1 MRHKRHLKFTSN
13 QLLIIW
19 VILAIVLV
27 ALTQAPSYQ
36 IETINWDE
44 STFALCGA
52 DLLRGNLPYIN
63 TLDNKPP
70 VLYITI
76 ALALKLFGLSVIS
89 VRLLGDILIFGTAFF
104 IFLILKKYVSHSAS
118 YWGSLLF
125 IAMTVVPYAQYTSS
139 EIIAIFYLLAA
150 ITVLV
155 NYELT
160 PWTSI
165 LSGVF
170 MSLAVLV
177 RTNLALT
184 AIAGISI
191 YFMKYY
197 INQDRKLWINSL
209 LYVLGGIIPPGFLFL
224 IYILNNKLSY
234 LVLGLIKVPLSYSES
249 AYSFWGLF
257 ARHGYLWL
265 KYIKLSPY
273 VAVPVTLLFIMTGH
287 RIMTYISHNKQLISS
302 RVKNRS
308 LSDSS
313 IYYTYF
319 LLLFL
324 ATAFSMFISGG
335 VYAHYQIQ
343 VFPFIAVICIAG
355 IQNTSIKIIN
365 RLKYIIILSITIAV
379 FNLLPETFKTIS
391 TFPTLEQNFPGRQ
404 LADTIDNDLSASD
417 QIWALENHI
426 TLLYLEKDPII
437 PLMAHPSNLTKSSYV
452 TVLKENGYVK
462 KDPFDTI
469 LDLKPK
475 YIITGQYIV
484 EGSFSSAQN
493 NRLKAFINDFYKLI
507 NSVDGINLYKLKP

>member
-1 MRHKRHLKFTSN
+1 MMRKTHLKFTSR

-19 VILAIVLV
+19 ALLAIVLV
-27 ALTQAPSYQ
+27 VLTQAPSYQ

-44 STFALCGA
+44 STFTLCGA
-52 DLLRGNLPYIN
+52 DLLRGNFPYIH

-70 VLYITI
+70 VLYMTI

-89 VRLLGDILIFGTAFF
+89 VRLLGDILIFGTSFF
-104 IFLILKKYVSHSAS
+104 IFLILRKRVSHSAGF
-118 YWGSLLF
+118 WGSLLF
-125 IAMTVVPYAQYTSS
+125 ISMTAVPFAQYTSS
-139 EIIAIFYLLAA
+139 EIIAIFYLLVA

-155 NYELT
+155 NYELS
-160 PWTSI
+160 PLTSI

-177 RTNLALT
+177 RTNLVLT
-184 AIAGISI
+184 AIMGISI
-191 YFMKYY
+191 YFIKYY
-197 INQDRKLWINSL
+197 IKRDRKLWINSL
-209 LYVLGGIIPPGFLFL
+209 FYIMGGVIPPGLLFL
-224 IYILNNKLSY
+224 IYTLNNKLNY
-234 LVLGLIKVPLSYSES
+234 LVLGLVKIPLSYSES
-249 AYSFWGLF
+249 SYSFWGLL

-265 KYIKLSPY
+265 KYIKLSPF
-273 VAVPVTLLFIMTGH
+273 VAVPVTLLFILAGY
-287 RIMTYISHNKQLISS
+287 RVLTYIRHNKQSVFDMI
-302 RVKNRS
+302 RNRI
-308 LSDSS
+308 LNDSS
-313 IYYTYF
+313 IYYPYF

-343 VFPFIAVICIAG
+343 IFPFIAVICIAG
-355 IQNTSIKIIN
+355 IQINHVKVFNNIK
-365 RLKYIIILSITIAV
+365 LLTVLSIAIAII
-379 FNLLPETFKTIS
+379 NLLPDTLKTIS
-391 TFPTLEQNFPGRQ
+391 SFPNLEQNFPGRQ

-475 YIITGQYIV
+475 YIITGQDIV

-493 NRLKAFINDFYKLI
+493 NRLKAYINDFYKLI
-507 NSVDGINLYKLKP
+507 ISVDGKNLYKLKP